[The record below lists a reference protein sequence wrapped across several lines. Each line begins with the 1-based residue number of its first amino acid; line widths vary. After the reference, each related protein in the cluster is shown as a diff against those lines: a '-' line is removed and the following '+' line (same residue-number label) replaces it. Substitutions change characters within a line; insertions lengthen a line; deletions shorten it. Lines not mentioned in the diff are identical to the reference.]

1 MIVVPSQEAVE
12 EALPYLATDGMLV
25 IFAGVSAGTRVP
37 LPLGNTPLYAAQFAG
52 ASGSTVADEI
62 RILEKAAA
70 GLLFPG
76 AVLAAIGGMR
86 ALNDSLRAQLEG
98 VYPGKIVIFPQ
109 LSDLPLIGLPELAR
123 VAPEVYARLGPNL
136 LWTMAAER
144 ALFERYLP

>member
-1 MIVVPSQEAVE
+1 
-12 EALPYLATDGMLV
+12 
-25 IFAGVSAGTRVP
+25 
-37 LPLGNTPLYAAQFAG
+37 
-52 ASGSTVADEI
+52 
-62 RILEKAAA
+62 
-70 GLLFPG
+70 
-76 AVLAAIGGMR
+76 VLAAIGGMR